1 MNIDKNIFNNTI
13 DKKYFY
19 SIIKIT
25 NIFFKELCM
34 YQVRRIRTERI
45 RAIFLMGILLLSAS
59 LCFADMTP
67 NYSET
72 VKDIGGL
79 SEVLNQILGF
89 FRSNYMKAIV
99 SIALGGLAV
108 GMIMNRGEPGMVK
121 KFIPWIAGCTL
132 LLSLSAIVDI
142 IFKTSGN

>member
-1 MNIDKNIFNNTI
+1 
-13 DKKYFY
+13 
-19 SIIKIT
+19 
-25 NIFFKELCM
+25 M
-34 YQVRRIRTERI
+34 YRSTRL
-45 RAIFLMGILLLSAS
+45 RAVLLLGILVLSAS
-59 LCFADMTP
+59 FCFADMTP
-67 NYSET
+67 NYSEA

-89 FRSNYMKAIV
+89 FSSNYMKAIV

-108 GMIMNRGEPGMVK
+108 GMIINRGEPGMVK

-142 IFKTSGN
+142 VFKTSVAK

>member
-1 MNIDKNIFNNTI
+1 MLQ
-13 DKKYFY
+13 
-19 SIIKIT
+19 SGS
-25 NIFFKELCM
+25 LLS
-34 YQVRRIRTERI
+34 RR
-45 RAIFLMGILLLSAS
+45 AAFVMLLLLVSAS
-59 LCFADMTP
+59 FCFADMTP

-108 GMIMNRGEPGMVK
+108 GMIINRGEPGMVK
-121 KFIPWIAGCTL
+121 KFIPWIAGVAI
-132 LLSLSAIVDI
+132 LLSLTEIVGLLWDA
-142 IFKTSGN
+142 TTTP

>member
-1 MNIDKNIFNNTI
+1 MNQ
-13 DKKYFY
+13 
-19 SIIKIT
+19 S
-25 NIFFKELCM
+25 
-34 YQVRRIRTERI
+34 RIRVVI
-45 RAIFLMGILLLSAS
+45 LLGILFLSAS

-79 SEVLNQILGF
+79 SVVLNQILGF

-108 GMIMNRGEPGMVK
+108 GMIINRGEPGMVK

-142 IFKTSGN
+142 VFKTSGN

>member
-1 MNIDKNIFNNTI
+1 MFMNSDYRLSTR
-13 DKKYFY
+13 
-19 SIIKIT
+19 IKAVFI
-25 NIFFKELCM
+25 LG
-34 YQVRRIRTERI
+34 
-45 RAIFLMGILLLSAS
+45 FLILSAS

-108 GMIMNRGEPGMVK
+108 GMIMNRGEPGMVE

-142 IFKTSGN
+142 VFKTSGAK

>member
-1 MNIDKNIFNNTI
+1 MLIIFVNLLDFRFDGYDTYNIYLYKEYCMTLKSDFRSSGRIAV
-13 DKKYFY
+13 
-19 SIIKIT
+19 
-25 NIFFKELCM
+25 FFL
-34 YQVRRIRTERI
+34 
-45 RAIFLMGILLLSAS
+45 ILLMVSAS
-59 LCFADMTP
+59 FCFADMTP

-142 IFKTSGN
+142 VFKTSGAK

>member
-1 MNIDKNIFNNTI
+1 MISST
-13 DKKYFY
+13 
-19 SIIKIT
+19 
-25 NIFFKELCM
+25 
-34 YQVRRIRTERI
+34 RI
-45 RAIFLMGILLLSAS
+45 RAAFLLSLLVLSAS
-59 LCFADMTP
+59 FCFADMTL
-67 NYSET
+67 NYGEA

-79 SEVLNQILGF
+79 SDVLNQILGF

-108 GMIMNRGEPGMVK
+108 AMIINRGEPGMVK

-142 IFKTSGN
+142 VFKTSGAK

>member
-1 MNIDKNIFNNTI
+1 MISSARNR
-13 DKKYFY
+13 
-19 SIIKIT
+19 S
-25 NIFFKELCM
+25 
-34 YQVRRIRTERI
+34 
-45 RAIFLMGILLLSAS
+45 IFLLGLLIISAS
-59 LCFADMTP
+59 FCFADMTP
-67 NYSET
+67 NYGET

-79 SEVLNQILGF
+79 SDVLNQILGF

-108 GMIMNRGEPGMVK
+108 GMIINRGEPGMVK

-142 IFKTSGN
+142 VFKTSGAK

>member
-1 MNIDKNIFNNTI
+1 
-13 DKKYFY
+13 
-19 SIIKIT
+19 
-25 NIFFKELCM
+25 M
-34 YQVRRIRTERI
+34 YQTKIKAVI
-45 RAIFLMGILLLSAS
+45 LMVVLLLPAS

-99 SIALGGLAV
+99 SIALGALAV

-142 IFKTSGN
+142 VFKTSGK

>member
-1 MNIDKNIFNNTI
+1 MQFIEESRVS
-13 DKKYFY
+13 KK
-19 SIIKIT
+19 
-25 NIFFKELCM
+25 
-34 YQVRRIRTERI
+34 
-45 RAIFLMGILLLSAS
+45 AAILLLLLTVSAA

-67 NYSET
+67 DYSKT
-72 VKDIGGL
+72 VGDIGGL

-89 FRSNYMKAIV
+89 FRSGYMKAIV

-108 GMIMNRGEPGMVK
+108 GMIINRGEPGMVK

-142 IFKTSGN
+142 VFKTTAGTK